1 MNERKGKVVADD
13 LVIHMDYT
21 LTVDGEEVD
30 SSKEDG
36 PLEFLQG
43 RGNIIPGLESELYG
57 MAVGESKDVTVTAAD
72 AYGEFDEEQVVD
84 VSREEFPAEIPL
96 EIGTELEVRE
106 KDGDVLSA
114 MIVEVDAENVTLDFN
129 HPLAGEDLQFHVT
142 IVGIRPATREEL
154 AHGHVHDEGH
164 AH

>member
-1 MNERKGKVVADD
+1 MSEQKDKVVADD
-13 LVIHMDYT
+13 LVIRMDYT

-57 MAVGESKDVTVTAAD
+57 LVVGENKDIAVAAAD
-72 AYGEFDEEQVVD
+72 AYGEFDEEQVMD
-84 VSREEFPAEIPL
+84 VPLEEFPAEIPL

-106 KDGDVLSA
+106 SDGDVLSA
-114 MIVEVDAENVTLDFN
+114 MIIDVDEEHVTLDFN
-129 HPLAGEDLQFHVT
+129 HPFAGEDLQFQVT
-142 IVGIRPATREEL
+142 IVDIRPATSEEL
-154 AHGHVHDEGH
+154 AHGHVHGEDH
-164 AH
+164 HH